1 MGFKSKKNKMWHKKI
16 KGELKVKAKLNSAKE
31 RISDFLELPKEI
43 ILKSTKITIIEDNN
57 ILIEGYQN
65 IVDYF
70 DNYIKI
76 KANNM
81 FIIIDGMNL
90 DIKEITDFELVIDG
104 KIYSINYQKKEE

>member
-1 MGFKSKKNKMWHKKI
+1 MGVKGKKSKIWYKKV
-16 KGELKVKAKLNSAKE
+16 KEELKVKTKINSAKE
-31 RISDFLELPKEI
+31 RISEFLELPKEI
-43 ILKSTKITIIEDNN
+43 ILKSTKITVIEDNN

-81 FIIIDGMNL
+81 FIIIDGVNL

>member
-1 MGFKSKKNKMWHKKI
+1 MGVKKKKNKIWYKKVSE
-16 KGELKVKAKLNSAKE
+16 ELKVKKKINSAKE
-31 RISDFLELPKEI
+31 RISEFLELPKEI

-76 KANNM
+76 KTNNM
-81 FIIIDGMNL
+81 FIIIDGVNL
-90 DIKEITDFELVIDG
+90 DIKEITDFELVIEG